1 MLAEP
6 QAPLSRTRGFWLTML
21 VAPVPAALAL
31 AVRRPRTRRVPSAAA
46 RLRKLARQQHGGDI
60 PGDASVLRRTYAAAL
75 AERIGVAAAE
85 LADRRAL
92 VRALRRSGVT
102 AEVARAADELLGQ
115 LDSAVYSGSAT
126 RIGDGARRANDVL
139 RRVDEEARPR
149 IIPRSSRSLASI
161 AVLGLSLGVAQSE
174 PTARESFD
182 HGTREYEARRFAR
195 AERFFADAARAEPT
209 SPDAWANFGTAA
221 WAARDTAAAAI
232 GWQRALRLDPLSG
245 DVRSRLDLTP
255 GFGGSA
261 LASVP
266 PLTESTL
273 AAAGGGAWLLGWLVL
288 AVGIWRRKAAFR
300 YAAYAL
306 GIIAVA
312 SAVAG
317 VRVREA
323 FDARRLAV
331 VVDAD
336 RLRSLPVLGSEAGA
350 PVLTGEVAR
359 TIREEGVWS
368 LVRLGDDREG
378 WLETDHLEPI
388 ARPWA
393 NGRR

>member
-1 MLAEP
+1 
-6 QAPLSRTRGFWLTML
+6 
-21 VAPVPAALAL
+21 
-31 AVRRPRTRRVPSAAA
+31 
-46 RLRKLARQQHGGDI
+46 
-60 PGDASVLRRTYAAAL
+60 
-75 AERIGVAAAE
+75 
-85 LADRRAL
+85 
-92 VRALRRSGVT
+92 
-102 AEVARAADELLGQ
+102 
-115 LDSAVYSGSAT
+115 VYSGSSAS
-126 RIGDGARRANDVL
+126 IQDGARRAIDVL
-139 RRVDEEARPR
+139 RRVNEEARPR
-149 IIPRSSRSLASI
+149 IIPRSSRSLASL
-161 AVLGLSLGVAQSE
+161 AMLGLSLGVSQSE

-195 AERFFADAARAEPT
+195 AERFFAEAARAEPT
-209 SPDAWANFGTAA
+209 SSDAWANFGTAA

-232 GWQRALRLDPLSG
+232 GWQRALRLDPLAG

-266 PLTESTL
+266 PLTEST
-273 AAAGGGAWLLGWLVL
+273 AAAVGGGAWLLAWLVM
-288 AVGIWRRKAAFR
+288 AVGVWRRKAAFR

-306 GIIAVA
+306 GIVAVA

-331 VVDAD
+331 VVEAD

-350 PVLTGEVAR
+350 PALMGEVAR

-393 NGRR
+393 TGPR

>member
-1 MLAEP
+1 M
-6 QAPLSRTRGFWLTML
+6 
-21 VAPVPAALAL
+21 
-31 AVRRPRTRRVPSAAA
+31 
-46 RLRKLARQQHGGDI
+46 
-60 PGDASVLRRTYAAAL
+60 PGDASMLRRTYAAAL

-92 VRALRRSGVT
+92 VRALRRNGVT
-102 AEVARAADELLGQ
+102 AESARAAEDLLAE

-126 RIGDGARRANDVL
+126 SIEDGARRAIEVL

-149 IIPRSSRSLASI
+149 IMTRSSRSLASI
-161 AVLGLSLGVAQSE
+161 AVLGLSLRFAQSD

-195 AERFFADAARAEPT
+195 AERFFADAARADPT

-255 GFGGSA
+255 GFGSSA
-261 LASVP
+261 LATVP
-266 PLTESTL
+266 PLTEST
-273 AAAGGGAWLLGWLVL
+273 AAAIGGGAWLLGWFMR
-288 AVGIWRRKAAFR
+288 AVGIWRRKPAFR

-306 GIIAVA
+306 GIVAVA
-312 SAVAG
+312 SVITG

-336 RLRSLPVLGSEAGA
+336 RLRSLPVLGSEPGA
-350 PVLTGEVAR
+350 PVLTGELAR

-393 NGRR
+393 NGGR